1 MSILRRGIIMPNS
14 GAGKDSADGISV
26 KCPKCQA
33 VIMVTGMRGEAPV
46 RCSKCNYPMILRS
59 DLSLLIAACQNVK
72 TAAQANSAVSIL
84 RRLSEFMPEAGAA
97 LGLLPSQV
105 EIALPL
111 SEKERWNTLV
121 NAYCAGNERAREGL
135 QVMIKSSPEL
145 YGQRTC
151 KNCGAP
157 KYYERHVTG
166 RTVCAYCQNAD

>member
-1 MSILRRGIIMPNS
+1 MSILRGVMKP
-14 GAGKDSADGISV
+14 GKVVGKDSSDGIAV

-33 VIMVTGMRGEAPV
+33 PIMVTSMRSEAAV
-46 RCSKCNYPMILRS
+46 RCARCNYPMILRS
-59 DLSLLIAACQNVK
+59 DLSLLIAACQDVK
-72 TAAQANSAVSIL
+72 TSAQASSAVSIL

-121 NAYCAGNERAREGL
+121 NAYCAGEERAREGL

-157 KYYERHVTG
+157 KYYERHFTG